1 MAVTFAKG
9 FKAAGVAAGIKK
21 SGARDVAV
29 ILADAPCV
37 AAMVGTLN
45 QVCAPSVT
53 RNRGL
58 VPSDKIAGV
67 IVNAGCANVATGPEG
82 VQNNQ
87 LMAGSDAFLTASTGV
102 IGVQLP
108 MDKLLSGITNAK
120 ETASSSTESSQN
132 AAEAIMTTD
141 LIPKTCTTEVEI
153 FNKTVSIGG
162 MAKGSGMI
170 APNMA
175 TMLAFITTDIAITPA
190 VLDSALR
197 KAVDVSFNCMTV
209 DGDTSTSD
217 QCIIL
222 ASGAAQNPILDT
234 PTGSEFEK
242 FVSALTT
249 VCVDLAKKV
258 ARDGEGATKLVTV
271 EVSGALSDADAKQV
285 ARTIA
290 ESPLVKTALFG
301 NDPNWGRLMMA
312 AGRAG
317 IAFNPDQASATL
329 AGIEVFRNGVPTQFD
344 KTAASNA
351 MKTSDVTVTVDLG
364 IPNATGRATVYTCDF
379 SYEYVKINAEYT
391 T

>member
-1 MAVTFAKG
+1 MAITYAKG

-21 SGARDVAV
+21 SGARDIAV
-29 ILADAPCV
+29 ILADKPCV
-37 AAMVGTLN
+37 AAMVGTQN

-58 VPSDKIAGV
+58 VPSDAIFGV

-82 VQNNQ
+82 VNNNN
-87 LMAGSDAFLTASTGV
+87 LMAGTKGFLTASTGV

-108 MDKLLSGITNAK
+108 MDKLLAGIASAK
-120 ETASSSTESSQN
+120 ETAFNTTEYSQN

-141 LIPKTCTTEVEI
+141 LVPKTCTVDVEI
-153 FNKTVSIGG
+153 AGKTIHIGG

-190 VLDSALR
+190 ALDSALR
-197 KAVDVSFNCMTV
+197 EAVAVSFNCMTV

-222 ASGAAQNPILDT
+222 ASGAAQNALLDT
-234 PTGSEFEK
+234 TTSPDYTA
-242 FVSALTT
+242 FVAALTT

-271 EVSGALSDADAKQV
+271 EVSGAQTDADAKQV

-317 IAFNPDQASATL
+317 IKFNPDQASATL

-344 KTAASNA
+344 KTNASNA
-351 MKTSDVTVTVDLG
+351 MKTSDITVTVDLG
-364 IPNATGRATVYTCDF
+364 IPDATGRATVYTCDF

>member
-29 ILADAPCV
+29 ILADNPCV
-37 AAMVGTLN
+37 AAMVGTQN

-58 VPSDKIAGV
+58 VPSDNILG
-67 IVNAGCANVATGPEG
+67 IFVNAGCANVATGPEG
-82 VQNNQ
+82 VNNNI
-87 LMAGSDAFLTASTGV
+87 LMAGSDGFLTASTGV

-108 MDKLLSGITNAK
+108 VDKLLTGIAKAK
-120 ETASSSTESSQN
+120 ETASNTTESSQN

-141 LIPKTCTTEVEI
+141 LVPKTCTKEVEI
-153 FNKTVSIGG
+153 FRKTISIGG

-175 TMLAFITTDIAITPA
+175 TMLAFITTDIAITPS

-197 KAVDVSFNCMTV
+197 EAVDVSFNCMTV

-222 ASGAAQNPILDT
+222 ASGAAQNPVLET
-234 PTGSEFEK
+234 TTGPEYTQ
-242 FVSALTT
+242 FVTALTT

-344 KTAASNA
+344 KTHASNA
-351 MKTSDVTVTVDLG
+351 MKTSDVTVAVDLG